1 MHEGMHEE
9 KEGNIQILS
18 RKKFA
23 VLAEQNNWSVAYAE
37 GYFNGKAMR
46 RLGKPPTTYSLTGID
61 QYPKG
66 FRAGY
71 FERPNPER
79 TAARPAD
86 RRGWQQAKI

>member
-1 MHEGMHEE
+1 MHEE

-18 RKKFA
+18 QKKFK
-23 VLAEQNNWSVAYAE
+23 VLAEQNNWSIDFAE

-46 RLGKPPTTYSLTGID
+46 RLGKPPTTYTLTGID

-71 FERPNPER
+71 FERANPER
-79 TAARPAD
+79 PVARPAD
-86 RRGWQQAKI
+86 RRGWQQSTEL